1 MPTSLEIK
9 QQQLEEVRAAI
20 SKIITHGQ
28 AYQIMDGGAQRQLT
42 RANLK
47 NLQDRESRLE
57 LEVSRL
63 ERGGIGVNYGM
74 PR

>member
-1 MPTSLEIK
+1 MPTTLEIK
-9 QQQLEEVRAAI
+9 QTQLAEVRAAI

-42 RANLK
+42 RASLRD
-47 NLQDRESRLE
+47 LQARERE
-57 LEVSRL
+57 LERDVARL
-63 ERGGIGVNYGM
+63 ERGGIGVSYGM